1 MFVRFLIREQD
12 PLKQGLKLIRP
23 ISSLQLDY
31 IREQDPLKQGLKQMS
46 IQTMKRSFLNS
57 RARSIKTRIET
68 HYAYLQVK

>member
-46 IQTMKRSFLNS
+46 IQTMKKELLEFESK
-57 RARSIKTRIET
+57 I
-68 HYAYLQVK
+68 H